1 VESTEFAKLR
11 DHELEHLIAEFGRVA
26 NSLERQN
33 KLSRRLLLGVIFGVG
48 TALGASIIASLIIF
62 VLSQFMRVVGLET
75 VINSRSPL
83 EQVIEQ
89 QVQQ

>member
-1 VESTEFAKLR
+1 
-11 DHELEHLIAEFGRVA
+11 
-26 NSLERQN
+26 
-33 KLSRRLLLGVIFGVG
+33 LLLGVIFGVG

-75 VINSRSPL
+75 FINSRSPL